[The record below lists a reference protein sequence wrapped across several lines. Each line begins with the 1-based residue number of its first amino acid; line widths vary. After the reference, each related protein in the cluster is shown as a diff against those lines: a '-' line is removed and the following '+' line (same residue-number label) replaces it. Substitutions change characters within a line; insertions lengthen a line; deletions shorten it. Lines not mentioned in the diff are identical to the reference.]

1 MSAVHLP
8 ADVDSECRALCEAMN
23 ALPGIETV
31 ESCCGHGKEPFRIWF
46 IVRSLKYLPR
56 LVYYI
61 VPCHVGFLW
70 KCFVTTDCGMSPVHF
85 CMESLEKGEDAYRQA
100 QQMAANLRAEMVR
113 P

>member
-56 LVYYI
+56 LVYYT

-70 KCFVTTDCGMSPVHF
+70 RCRVTTDCGMSPVF
-85 CMESLEKGEDAYRQA
+85 FLVESIEVGEVAYKQA
-100 QQMAANLRAEMVR
+100 ERMAARLREETM